1 MPSFAH
7 NDALASGDFR
17 AELMSNRRMKQSHDI
32 PAPQQ
37 HQTGLEINATP
48 AVLQLKSLDFG
59 YSGHKLF
66 ASLSADILPGVTLIQ
81 GGDGRGKT
89 TLMRLLAGDL
99 QADAGQLQIGTA
111 SLQEQATAYRQQV
124 FWIDPRT
131 EAFDQITAL
140 EFFESRRAAC
150 PAFDERILSTLVD
163 SLDLAPHTHKKLFML
178 STGSKRK
185 VWMAA
190 AFASG
195 AAVTLLDMPFA
206 ALDKASIGFIL
217 EFLQGVSDHPE
228 RAWVLAD
235 YEAPDGV
242 RLAGVIELGD

>member
-1 MPSFAH
+1 MAST
-7 NDALASGDFR
+7 ALAATESPASRDIR
-17 AELMSNRRMKQSHDI
+17 AKLMSNRRMKQPI
-32 PAPQQ
+32 NAPYQ
-37 HQTGLEINATP
+37 HQTTLEGNATT
-48 AVLQLKSLDFG
+48 AVLQLKGLDFG
-59 YSGHKLF
+59 YPGHQLF
-66 ASLSADILPGVTLIQ
+66 TSLSADILPGVTLIQ

-89 TLMRLLAGDL
+89 TLVRLLAGDL
-99 QADAGQLQIGTA
+99 QADAGQLQIGAA
-111 SLQEQATAYRQQV
+111 SMQEQAAAYRQQV

-140 EFFESRRAAC
+140 EFFESQCAAC
-150 PAFDERILSTLVD
+150 PAFDERILGKLVD
-163 SLDLAPHTHKKLFML
+163 CLDLAPHTHKKLFML

-217 EFLQGVSDHPE
+217 EFLQDVSDHPQ

-235 YEAPDGV
+235 YEAPAGV
-242 RLAGVIELGD
+242 RLAGVIALGD

>member
-1 MPSFAH
+1 
-7 NDALASGDFR
+7 
-17 AELMSNRRMKQSHDI
+17 MKQPHDTSV
-32 PAPQQ
+32 PAI
-37 HQTGLEINATP
+37 LR
-48 AVLQLKSLDFG
+48 VKDLDFS
-59 YSGHKLF
+59 YSGHQLF
-66 ASLSADILPGVTLIQ
+66 TNLSADIRPGVTLIQ

-89 TLMRLLAGDL
+89 TLVRLLAGDL
-99 QADAGQLQIGTA
+99 QADAGQLQIGAA
-111 SLQEQATAYRQQV
+111 SLQEQAAAYRQQL

-140 EFFESRRAAC
+140 EFFESRRAVC

-163 SLDLAPHTHKKLFML
+163 SLDLAPHAHKKLFML

-217 EFLQGVSDHPE
+217 DFLRSVSDHPQ

>member
-1 MPSFAH
+1 MQETTRVSV
-7 NDALASGDFR
+7 
-17 AELMSNRRMKQSHDI
+17 
-32 PAPQQ
+32 
-37 HQTGLEINATP
+37 
-48 AVLQLKSLDFG
+48 AVLLLISTTTSFHHPAGHAITNSVHAEPLVLQAQDLQFG
-59 YSGHKLF
+59 YPSHTLF
-66 ASLSADILPGVTLIQ
+66 SQLSIAIPIGVTLIQ

-99 QADAGQLQIGTA
+99 KADAGQLQIRGV
-111 SLQEQATAYRQQV
+111 SLQDQPAAYRQQL

-140 EFFESRRAAC
+140 EFFASQRARY
-150 PAFDERILSTLVD
+150 PAFDEQVLARLLVG
-163 SLDLAPHTHKKLFML
+163 LDLADHAHKQLFML

-195 AAVTLLDMPFA
+195 ACVTLLDMPFA
-206 ALDKASIGFIL
+206 ALDKASIAFVLNLLKDSASPTG
-217 EFLQGVSDHPE
+217 

-235 YEAPDGV
+235 YEAP
-242 RLAGVIELGD
+242 AGVPLAATIDLGD